1 MTAAVPCILPEQ
13 ILEFLIDKCDLK
25 IDEQTCYEY
34 WQHLELHDDAVALES
49 KRFRQLQEKEIWPI
63 GIHGDEANIGIISQP
78 YSKVIGM
85 TLSIP
90 VYRPKSTRI
99 SRYLM
104 FALESS
110 TLVDVVKTVNPILR
124 RIADSLNKC
133 TESGILGRKF
143 ILTELRGDQAWFYF
157 LLQHK
162 ARWTSANICFR
173 CSAHTR
179 PDQDCYAL
187 YDAGSTN
194 RRSTREF
201 IIEELPTES
210 LSTSSEITS
219 VPIFINFANLM
230 FVSFFSFQGWG
241 SKQWWSKMLI
251 FVFSGNYTL
260 HLLDMG
266 RMMCLPGSGRGGVLY
281 T

>member
-1 MTAAVPCILPEQ
+1 MVDVDLKLGDDKIVTTPVPCILPEQ

-25 IDEQTCYEY
+25 IDEKTCNDY
-34 WQHLELHDDAVALES
+34 WQHLELHNDEVALES
-49 KRFRQLQEKEIWPI
+49 KQYRQLQEKEIWPI

-124 RIADSLNKC
+124 RIVDSLNKC

-143 ILTELRGDQAWFYF
+143 ILTEMRGDQAWFYF
-157 LLQHK
+157 LFQHK
-162 ARWTSANICFR
+162 ARWTSINICFR
-173 CSAHTR
+173 CGAHTR

-201 IIEELPTES
+201 IIEELPTEV
-210 LSTSSEITS
+210 LST
-219 VPIFINFANLM
+219 
-230 FVSFFSFQGWG
+230 
-241 SKQWWSKMLI
+241 
-251 FVFSGNYTL
+251 
-260 HLLDMG
+260 
-266 RMMCLPGSGRGGVLY
+266 LP
-281 T
+281 